1 MFCWK
6 TSQVSSNQGCIRFKG
21 GGANPHIYGHKG
33 NKRIGAIAEIGASLK
48 YFFGGVDVDHR
59 EYNRW
64 KQWVI
69 KARGSF
75 AWTLLQGRALKV
87 VEHLSD
93 TDYQGGDEVISK
105 LLDERWPQKERS
117 DEMGEH
123 ISEIFGL
130 KAKDCETV
138 RQWCGRARECFDPC
152 KRKAGASFPDEARRW
167 ILFQCSGL
175 NEEKRAVVL
184 ARTQGEL
191 KFHTMALSMRSYYP
205 DFVVSRRKSA
215 ASAHLVE
222 PRGILEEDLPPNLSE
237 VDFQDVELFLTECG
251 NEADAALRALIL
263 AKDFFRFAKVFASPK
278 VSKAWRLHSISLL
291 SSPLSLMAEEL
302 SRTPAKEFISEW
314 SKTSL

>member
-1 MFCWK
+1 
-6 TSQVSSNQGCIRFKG
+6 
-21 GGANPHIYGHKG
+21 
-33 NKRIGAIAEIGASLK
+33 
-48 YFFGGVDVDHR
+48 
-59 EYNRW
+59 
-64 KQWVI
+64 
-69 KARGSF
+69 
-75 AWTLLQGRALKV
+75 LKV

-251 NEADAALRALIL
+251 NEADAAAVTQNHLSKPEDLMLQNATLLRKSAP
-263 AKDFFRFAKVFASPK
+263 SPCTLPWK
-278 VSKAWRLHSISLL
+278 MHLCRSSSNVPRLPSNWTCYKTLTFCSLL
-291 SSPLSLMAEEL
+291 TRCTIPCACH
-302 SRTPAKEFISEW
+302 AKRDLNVQKW
-314 SKTSL
+314 SVHGVL